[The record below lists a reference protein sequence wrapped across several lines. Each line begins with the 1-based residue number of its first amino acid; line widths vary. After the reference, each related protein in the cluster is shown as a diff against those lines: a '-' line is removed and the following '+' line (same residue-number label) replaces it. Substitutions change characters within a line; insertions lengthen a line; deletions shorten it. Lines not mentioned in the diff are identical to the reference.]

1 MTNKVFFITGVSS
14 GIGRAL
20 AETVLAAG
28 ESVAGTLRNADQIA
42 AFEALA
48 PGRAKALIADVTDR
62 DSVEQAVSDT
72 VATFG
77 RIDVIANN
85 AGAGTVGA
93 VEETSEAEA
102 RSIFD
107 LNFFGQFNVIQAALP
122 VLRKQKS
129 GHILTFSAVGGFTGF
144 PGLGV
149 YSAAKAAADVMSEAL
164 AQEVASFGIR
174 TTILTLGIFRT
185 KFAAGSLRFT
195 DAEMVEYAETP
206 AGEFRGFIGG
216 LDGKQPNDP
225 EKAAQAILQIVEAE
239 DPPLHLA
246 LGQDAVGVM
255 SKKLDQIKGDIDRWK
270 TLSASTVF
278 SQAAA

>member
-28 ESVAGTLRNADQIA
+28 ESVAGTLRNTDQIA

-206 AGEFRGFIGG
+206 AGKFRGFIGG
-216 LDGKQPNDP
+216 LDGKQPNNP

-278 SQAAA
+278 SQAAV